1 MINNK
6 AKEIKDRLRSIGCF
20 AIIVP
25 SNDPHFGEYVQPF
38 YNVRSWYSGFNGSAG
53 TLVITTDS
61 DALWTDS
68 RYFIQAQEQM
78 KESDVEL
85 MKQNTEGTLSIP
97 NWIKKELETNLLSSS
112 NTQCSSNT
120 QGSANKQCSSNSL
133 SSSKSNSVF
142 GCTKIAIDKSLF
154 SYQEYLS
161 LAAELAPY
169 ELELI
174 DDIFSYVWEERPQL
188 HFNRVEAMPLEYA
201 GESTANKYS
210 RVLERLGVNSINKAI
225 NDNNCSTPFV
235 YPIAACDEI
244 AWLCNIRGTDI
255 SYNPVAQSFAVITHT
270 GIELFINLQSISLE
284 VRSELESN
292 GVILHS
298 YNSYEEY
305 LKSIPANYIRY
316 YSPSKIT
323 VRDYMAL
330 NVTGATFKQD
340 TKAGGVV
347 NYLKS
352 IKNSVELEGFK
363 RSFTLDSIVWA
374 TFLEYIESLI
384 SSGAEFTEY
393 DLEVKLI
400 ELRERCYLYRGESF
414 TPIIAFGASA
424 ALPHY
429 HSTKESA
436 NIIGRDNFLLM
447 DLGAQY
453 ICGTTDTTR
462 TIPIGKL
469 TPKQIKAYTLVL
481 KGMINLSTAKFPA
494 NTRGSQLDILARGP
508 LFNEGWM
515 YFHGT
520 CHGIGHYLC
529 VHEGPQSVRIEE
541 NPVTLAPGMVISNEP
556 AIYFNGEFGIRTE
569 NVIAVKEWQ
578 KSEFNNFYEF
588 ETLTL
593 VPICT
598 SCIDKSL
605 LTTKEIEWL
614 NNYNA
619 KVYREV
625 SQLVEPKVA
634 EWLATE
640 CKPINS

>member
-1 MINNK
+1 MSK
-6 AKEIKDRLRSIGCF
+6 SQKIKDKLAALGCF

-38 YNVRSWYSGFNGSAG
+38 YGVRSWYSNFTGSAG
-53 TLVITTDS
+53 TLVITQNA

-68 RYFIQAQEQM
+68 RYFIQAAQQM
-78 KESDVEL
+78 SSSGVEL
-85 MKQNTEGTLSIP
+85 MKQGVQGTLSIP
-97 NWIKKELETNLLSSS
+97 NWIKKELEAYF
-112 NTQCSSNT
+112 Q
-120 QGSANKQCSSNSL
+120 SNSNAQ
-133 SSSKSNSVF
+133 SN
-142 GCTKIAIDKSLF
+142 CKKIAIDKSLF

-161 LAAELAPY
+161 LAAALAPY

-174 DDIFSYVWEERPQL
+174 DDMFSDVWKDRPQL
-188 HFNRVEAMPLEYA
+188 QFNRVEAMPLEYA
-201 GESTANKYS
+201 GESTQSKYR
-210 RVLERLGVNSINKAI
+210 RVLEKLGVNS
-225 NDNNCSTPFV
+225 DTQFV

-255 SYNPVAQSFAVITHT
+255 PYNPVTMSYATVTHK
-270 GIELFINLQSISLE
+270 GIDLFVNLDCVESSVKE
-284 VRSELESN
+284 ELEAN

-298 YNSYEEY
+298 YSSYESY
-305 LKSIPANYIRY
+305 LKDVPASWQRFYI
-316 YSPSKIT
+316 PSKIT
-323 VRDYMAL
+323 VRDYSAL
-330 NVTGATFKQD
+330 NIEGATFVED
-340 TKAGGVV
+340 RVLGGVV

-352 IKNSVELEGFK
+352 IKNSVELDGFK
-363 RSFTLDSIVWA
+363 KAFTLDSVVWA
-374 TFLEYIESLI
+374 TFLEHIESLV

-393 DLEVKLI
+393 NLEVKLI
-400 ELRERCYLYRGESF
+400 ELRERCSLYRGESF
-414 TPIIAFGASA
+414 TPIIAFGAAA

-436 NIIGRDNFLLM
+436 QVVGKDNFLLM

-481 KGMINLSTAKFPA
+481 KGMINLSRAKFPA

-529 VHEGPQSVRIEE
+529 VHEGPQSVRMEE
-541 NPVTLAPGMVISNEP
+541 NSVTLAPGMVISNEP
-556 AIYFNGEFGIRTE
+556 AIYFSDEFGIRTE

-578 KSEFNNFYEF
+578 KSEFNNFNEF
-588 ETLTL
+588 ETFTL

-605 LTTKEIEWL
+605 LTAEEIEWL

-619 KVYREV
+619 KVCKEV
-625 SQLVEPKVA
+625 APLVEPHVA
-634 EWLATE
+634 EWLNKACRAITP
-640 CKPINS
+640 KQ